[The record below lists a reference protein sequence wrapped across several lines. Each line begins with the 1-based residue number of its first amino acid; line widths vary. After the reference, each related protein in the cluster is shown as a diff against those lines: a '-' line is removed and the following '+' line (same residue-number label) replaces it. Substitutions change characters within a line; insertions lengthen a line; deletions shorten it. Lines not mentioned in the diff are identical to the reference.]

1 MCCLY
6 QRTATYF
13 SLLSVLLVT
22 ISITL
27 TTPTQA
33 QIADVGDLSPVII
46 TGVGLSGGFP
56 SGEFGKNITNSGI
69 GLSGY
74 FGYRLSKTP
83 AVVGIDLGYLI
94 YGYERRTEQFS
105 LTIPDVLVAVVTEN
119 SLFSMNTFFRL
130 QKWDGRLR
138 LYVEGLVG
146 FHYLFTKTKIED
158 LHPRLLGEEIASS
171 TNLGDFAF
179 TKGAS
184 CGILIKV
191 WDNHATRTQLNRKI
205 RSVSIDIRIR
215 YQDGSSADY
224 LKRGAIV
231 RRAGV
236 AELNVTKSAID
247 LLTAHIGLAIDF

>member
-33 QIADVGDLSPVII
+33 QNADVGDLSPVII

-130 QKWDGRLR
+130 QKWDRKNPYFDLWPEAGFNKSVCLR
-138 LYVEGLVG
+138 CIALTMRWLNFCG
-146 FHYLFTKTKIED
+146 TK
-158 LHPRLLGEEIASS
+158 
-171 TNLGDFAF
+171 
-179 TKGAS
+179 
-184 CGILIKV
+184 
-191 WDNHATRTQLNRKI
+191 
-205 RSVSIDIRIR
+205 
-215 YQDGSSADY
+215 
-224 LKRGAIV
+224 
-231 RRAGV
+231 
-236 AELNVTKSAID
+236 
-247 LLTAHIGLAIDF
+247 